1 MAEERSRGFAAGGF
15 VNGREE
21 GEEEEED
28 EEEEAG
34 PEAEASKS
42 SRGGEEVEEEGWLRL
57 GIGVGVTTS
66 MSLRS
71 PAKSSSTAARR
82 RELDLFERSS
92 TAPSAT
98 TSVGSMMPVFHV
110 PVEHGSFYRRDI
122 PWGFWKPGS
131 PAMVS
136 ATSAFSP
143 AAADTPLRRFMF
155 PLVSSGAAT
164 EQLHVVSPPPRL
176 PSQAAGVWFL
186 LQASQN
192 QEKEPFLPQIPKSYL
207 RIKDGRMTVRLL
219 KKYLVSKLGL
229 EDESEVQIWC
239 RGQQLHPFF
248 TLQHV
253 RDSIWRLRERPA
265 SLSLLSE
272 PPVAEN
278 LMTLQYGRSS

>member
-21 GEEEEED
+21 GEEEEEE

-92 TAPSAT
+92 TAPSAAT
-98 TSVGSMMPVFHV
+98 GVGSMMPVFHV

-136 ATSAFSP
+136 AT
-143 AAADTPLRRFMF
+143 
-155 PLVSSGAAT
+155 
-164 EQLHVVSPPPRL
+164 
-176 PSQAAGVWFL
+176 
-186 LQASQN
+186 
-192 QEKEPFLPQIPKSYL
+192 EKEPFLPQIPKSYL

-253 RDSIWRLRERPA
+253 RDSIWRLTERPA
-265 SLSLLSE
+265 SLLLLSE